1 MSVLNSVPEFRFTT
15 HGAPDAPPVL
25 FSAGLGG
32 AGAYWAPQLPAR
44 TPAFRPVLYD
54 QRGTGANPGTPNAT
68 IADMAEDCAA
78 ILAETGPAHFV
89 GHALGGLVGLELA
102 ARYPRLLRSLVVV
115 NGWARLN
122 SHTARCFA
130 VRRRLLD
137 AGGPAAYVQAQ
148 PIFLY
153 PAAWLSTHADRVAAE
168 EAPGLAHFQG
178 RNSLLTRIGALEA
191 FDITDRL
198 PDIRTPTLIIAA
210 RDDVLVPYTCSEA
223 LAAAIP
229 GATLHCLQAGGHAC
243 NMTEQPEFDRT
254 LLSFLSRSGPS
265 PAA

>member
-1 MSVLNSVPEFRFTT
+1 MSVELRYTV
-15 HGAPDAPPVL
+15 HGAAGAPPVL

-32 AGAYWAPQLPAR
+32 AGAYWAPQLAAL
-44 TPAFRPVLYD
+44 TPAFGPVLYD
-54 QRGTGANPGTPNAT
+54 QRGTGANAGAPNT
-68 IADMAEDCAA
+68 SIADMAEDCAA
-78 ILAETGPAHFV
+78 ILGVTGPAHFV

-102 ARYPRLLRSLVVV
+102 VRYPGLLRSLVVV
-115 NGWARLN
+115 NGWARLD

-137 AGGPAAYVQAQ
+137 VGGPEAYVQAQ

-153 PAAWLSTHADRVAAE
+153 PAAWLSANAERVAAE
-168 EAPGLAHFQG
+168 EAHGLAHFQG
-178 RNSLLTRIGALEA
+178 RNTLLTRIAALKA

-198 PDIRTPTLIIAA
+198 ADIRTPTLVIAA
-210 RDDVLVPYTCSEA
+210 RDDVLVPYTASEA

-229 GATLHCLQAGGHAC
+229 GAMLELMPGGGHAC
-243 NMTEQPEFDRT
+243 NVTEQPAFDRV

-265 PAA
+265 QAA

>member
-1 MSVLNSVPEFRFTT
+1 M
-15 HGAPDAPPVL
+15 L

-32 AGAYWAPQLPAR
+32 AGAYWTPQLAAL

-89 GHALGGLVGLELA
+89 GHALGGLIGLELA
-102 ARYPRLLRSLVVV
+102 VRHPGLLRSLVVV
-115 NGWARLN
+115 NGWARLD

-153 PAAWLSTHADRVAAE
+153 PAAWLSANADRVATE
-168 EAPGLAHFQG
+168 EAHGLAHFQG
-178 RNSLLTRIGALEA
+178 RNTLLTRIGALEA
-191 FDITDRL
+191 FDVTARL
-198 PDIRTPTLIIAA
+198 PELRTSTLIIAA
-210 RDDVLVPYTCSEA
+210 RDDVLVPYTCSET
-223 LAAAIP
+223 LAASIP
-229 GATLHCLQAGGHAC
+229 AATLHCMAEGGHAC
-243 NMTEQPEFDRT
+243 NITEQPAFDRV
-254 LLSFLSRSGPS
+254 LLSFLSRSAPS